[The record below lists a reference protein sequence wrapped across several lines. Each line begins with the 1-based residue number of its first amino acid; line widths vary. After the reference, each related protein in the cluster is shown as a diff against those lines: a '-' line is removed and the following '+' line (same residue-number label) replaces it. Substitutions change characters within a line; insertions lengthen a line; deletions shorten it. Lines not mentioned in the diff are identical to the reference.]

1 MDIWLNFYPMFEFK
15 IYKKANKMK
24 RVSNNVKISVPI
36 DKSKNSTDDKAIE
49 SKMKQKE
56 LKVSLNEI

>member
-1 MDIWLNFYPMFEFK
+1 MFEFK